1 VLSILQSIP
10 SKKHCELLYR
20 SFLEGVHPIMP
31 LIHVPTFNA
40 EWRSF
45 WAWFPENTHALPSGD
60 LIDNPTFIP
69 LLLAVLYA
77 GAASMSPKAI
87 KASFEGRSKDIVTGH
102 LFSATTSALNATAFP
117 RSPTTNSLIAFLIV
131 QTCNIR
137 EEDPLSTC
145 SFIGMSMRIGE
156 LYDLRVACRMTLT
169 ILIAQQMGLH
179 RDGSLFGLGE
189 VECEVRR
196 RVWWHIMHL
205 DVQGAIATG
214 LPPLGGSSEDSFDT
228 KMVSELRDEFIGCD
242 NSTTDGPA
250 VDKSRVSPAMIL
262 AVGRCETAL
271 LLRKIIVRLLG
282 IKPPKKSDIAEMGQ
296 MIVGLKSKLEERIA
310 RIPARGLPEM
320 GFIPH
325 EEVDGVERE
334 GIFNSWARIMLSMM
348 SDRAYGVLYQPFLKS
363 TKSKM
368 WLHARHW

>member
-10 SKKHCELLYR
+10 SKKHCDLLYR

-45 WAWFPENTHALPSGD
+45 WSWFPENTHALPRGD

-69 LLLAVLYA
+69 LLLAILYA
-77 GAASMSPKAI
+77 GAASMSAKVI

-156 LYDLRVACRMTLT
+156 LCDL
-169 ILIAQQMGLH
+169 
-179 RDGSLFGLGE
+179 E
-189 VECEVRR
+189 
-196 RVWWHIMHL
+196 
-205 DVQGAIATG
+205 
-214 LPPLGGSSEDSFDT
+214 
-228 KMVSELRDEFIGCD
+228 
-242 NSTTDGPA
+242 
-250 VDKSRVSPAMIL
+250 
-262 AVGRCETAL
+262 
-271 LLRKIIVRLLG
+271 
-282 IKPPKKSDIAEMGQ
+282 
-296 MIVGLKSKLEERIA
+296 
-310 RIPARGLPEM
+310 
-320 GFIPH
+320 
-325 EEVDGVERE
+325 
-334 GIFNSWARIMLSMM
+334 
-348 SDRAYGVLYQPFLKS
+348 
-363 TKSKM
+363 
-368 WLHARHW
+368 